1 MCGARRKRNKN
12 DIAASL
18 NKCATVPSEWS
29 QTEEVI
35 CVGVLLY
42 VCAMLQ
48 YDAGTLGY
56 PWNTEALFS
65 YSVIFQLEP
74 SV

>member
-1 MCGARRKRNKN
+1 MDQCYATNICLLGRNKN

-35 CVGVLLY
+35 CVGVLH

-48 YDAGTLGY
+48 YHDAGTYIL
-56 PWNTEALFS
+56 
-65 YSVIFQLEP
+65 
-74 SV
+74 